1 MHFHHSPSHAW
12 VCCLWTLSRSLP
24 RLSFAFSC
32 WGSKCLLFLS
42 CSWACVS
49 VSTFE
54 SPASFSE
61 QRLPGF
67 ALPVPPS
74 LFGGGGAGRGSWD
87 VTGAPLSGDIAPC
100 KPRRRC
106 LCGMSCH
113 HPRIT
118 WGSTSLSCKPP
129 EEIFPSSSPFL
140 CGQDRVASRPVAW
153 QRRLQAAFGRLG
165 CRRCGTLGGRRIT
178 VLGTFQPVVGS
189 HLAAAFILFL
199 PSGASARLSGGL

>member
-1 MHFHHSPSHAW
+1 MLSLVGGPSVSFSFLAPRLA
-12 VCCLWTLSRSLP
+12 CLCLLLKVLLRSRSSACLVSLCRSLP
-24 RLSFAFSC
+24 
-32 WGSKCLLFLS
+32 
-42 CSWACVS
+42 
-49 VSTFE
+49 
-54 SPASFSE
+54 
-61 QRLPGF
+61 
-67 ALPVPPS
+67 PS
-74 LFGGGGAGRGSWD
+74 LGGGAGRGSWD

-178 VLGTFQPVVGS
+178 VLGTFEPVVGS

>member
-74 LFGGGGAGRGSWD
+74 LFGGGRAGGAGMSLVPLSLATSPRASPAAGVSVECPATTLESRGGARLFRVSLLRRYFP
-87 VTGAPLSGDIAPC
+87 APLPSCVARIASHRVPSLGSG
-100 KPRRRC
+100 
-106 LCGMSCH
+106 
-113 HPRIT
+113 
-118 WGSTSLSCKPP
+118 GS
-129 EEIFPSSSPFL
+129 
-140 CGQDRVASRPVAW
+140 
-153 QRRLQAAFGRLG
+153 RLRLG
-165 CRRCGTLGGRRIT
+165 
-178 VLGTFQPVVGS
+178 VW
-189 HLAAAFILFL
+189 AAGAVA
-199 PSGASARLSGGL
+199 PSAAGE